1 MTVPRSLLPAST
13 TPGAAAPGAAQVAP
27 LVVAGAQVKSGF
39 TRYMRMF
46 PSRSLYLL
54 DQLTAQEFVATYRLT
69 MAYVM
74 ADGQL
79 AGDDKSMAHVTKLT
93 VRAWAGLRDK
103 LVQMGMGRVEH
114 GFWVD
119 DDQLVNLECQR
130 AASLRGFLGAQKAAE
145 NRRARDA
152 A

>member
-1 MTVPRSLLPAST
+1 MTPAKQLPIDG
-13 TPGAAAPGAAQVAP
+13 GAPDGKGKAP
-27 LVVAGAQVKSGF
+27 LVVAAAPGKSGF

-74 ADGQL
+74 ADGQI

-114 GFWVD
+114 GFWLD
-119 DDQLVNLECQR
+119 EDQLVNLEHQR
-130 AASLRGFLGAQKAAE
+130 AASARGFRGAQKAAE